1 MRWILAF
8 TLLTAGCGELREVP
22 LYGATDRGAPV
33 VLSNADGRNAY
44 AGVVRLSGGN
54 TCTAVLL
61 DTGAGAGAP
70 AYLLTNGHCVGAF
83 AANEVLRDEE
93 HPEWSAT
100 FGFFEDTAAAQDA
113 VAVRRVGL
121 GTLKGADIGIV
132 ELDATLGTLER
143 RGYRPWKAADAP
155 PSGSEPVVVVGAP
168 LQEIGTPDFLRLASC
183 AVDGVAPV
191 VLERQWYWHDLAR
204 LRCEGIQAGSSGSP
218 VISRVSGRVLGLVNT
233 TTRLSGRLGDCAL
246 DRPCEPDGL
255 GAASRTDT
263 SYGVP
268 LIGIGLCFDEDGALD
283 LERPACPLDTGRGP
297 RPSPDWLGA
306 VNPALAQPVFGAP
319 QTRWDVTVT
328 GTGDSYR
335 YKTGPAASVDCR
347 SDDGYGTARP
357 LAQPIDDA
365 LPRAE
370 GYYALCLIGGDE
382 APRHPAIATV
392 RIDTTAPSHPPRFDV
407 EGGSKDGYRI
417 VWRFDDEVVGAFF
430 KYGPAGATSCADP
443 RGYRGA
449 FIPFFSLEG
458 KPPFRFCA
466 YGYDAA
472 LNPSPTSDTLLP

>member
-1 MRWILAF
+1 MRWLLPFAF
-8 TLLTAGCGELREVP
+8 FAAGCGDFREVP
-22 LYGATDRGAPV
+22 LYGAADLGEPV
-33 VLSNADGRNAY
+33 VLHNADGRNAY
-44 AGVVRLSGGN
+44 SGVVRLNGGN

-61 DTGAGAGAP
+61 DTGGGPGAP
-70 AYLLTNGHCVGAF
+70 AYVLTNGHCVGAF
-83 AANEVLRDEE
+83 APNEVLRDEA
-93 HPEWSAT
+93 HPEWHVT
-100 FGFFEDTAAAQDA
+100 FGFFEDTAAGQDT
-113 VAVRRVGL
+113 VPVRTVGL
-121 GTLKGADIGIV
+121 GTMKGADIGIV
-132 ELDATLGTLER
+132 ELDATLGSLER
-143 RGYRPWKAADAP
+143 RGYRPWKVADAP
-155 PSGSEPVVVVGAP
+155 PSASEPVVVVGAP
-168 LQEIGTPDFLRLASC
+168 LQDFGTPDFLRLASC
-183 AVDGVAPV
+183 SVDGVARV

-246 DRPCEPDGL
+246 NRPCEPAGL
-255 GAASRTDT
+255 AATSRTDT
-263 SYGVP
+263 SYVVP
-268 LIGIGLCFDEDGALD
+268 LVGLGLCFDEDGGLD
-283 LERPACPLDTGRGP
+283 LERPACPFDTGRGP

-306 VNPALAQPVFGAP
+306 VNPALTQPVFGAP
-319 QTRWDVTVT
+319 QTRWDVSAT
-328 GTGDSYR
+328 GAVDTYR
-335 YKTGPAASVDCR
+335 HKIGSAASVDCR
-347 SDDGYGTARP
+347 SDDGYGAPRP

-382 APRHPAIATV
+382 DPRHPAIATV
-392 RIDTTAPSHPPRFDV
+392 RIDTTAPGRAPRFDV

-430 KYGPAGATSCADP
+430 KYGPADTTSCAEP

-458 KPPFRFCA
+458 KPPFRLCA

-472 LNPSPTSDTLLP
+472 LNLSPTSDTLLP